1 MTRLATIPKT
11 CAVALLVLLPSLG
24 IPSPARATDPAAIPR
39 ADARPLDLPDTVLV
53 DEEGRKVRFRS
64 DVVHDR
70 VVAIQLIFTTCGT
83 ICPPLGANFGKLRKL
98 LGDRAGRD
106 VELISLSVDPAADTP
121 ERLKAWATQFGYG
134 PGWTL
139 LTGPEED
146 VRAVRKA
153 LKVDSGDK
161 SSHSP
166 LVLVGNPATGTWTR
180 AYGLASPASLVAAI
194 DEVAKGSA
202 ASAAP
207 AAPAAPAASS
217 PSTTKPPAAAAP
229 TGESAAAGY
238 FTDVVLVDQDGRE
251 RRLYSDLLKGRTVV
265 INTFFTHCEGSCP
278 VTAATFRYLQEQLGG
293 HLGKELTL
301 LSISVDPATDTPARL
316 KEYAARFAAGP
327 DWLLLTGSPENVR
340 FALSRLGQ
348 WVDHP
353 DAHSNVLLVGNDRT
367 GLWKKVFALGKREE
381 VLAAVQ
387 SVVEDRN

>member
-1 MTRLATIPKT
+1 MKNRIGPT
-11 CAVALLVLLPSLG
+11 CAAGLLVVLPYLG
-24 IPSPARATDPAAIPR
+24 APGAALAAETGAIPQ
-39 ADARPLDLPDTVLV
+39 ADARPLDLPDTPLV
-53 DEEGRKVRFRS
+53 DEQGRKVHFRS

-106 VELISLSVDPAADTP
+106 VQLISLSVDPQADTP

-139 LTGPEED
+139 LTGAEED
-146 VRAVRKA
+146 VRALRKA
-153 LKVDSGDK
+153 LRVDSGDK

-166 LVLVGNPATGTWTR
+166 LVLVGNPTTGKWTR
-180 AYGLASPASLVAAI
+180 AYGLAAPATLVTAI
-194 DEVAKGSA
+194 DEVAKNPVS
-202 ASAAP
+202 P
-207 AAPAAPAASS
+207 AVP
-217 PSTTKPPAAAAP
+217 TTPAAATPAP
-229 TGESAAAGY
+229 EGGANGSAAAGY
-238 FTDVVLVDQDGRE
+238 FTDVVLVDQNGRE
-251 RRLYSDLLKGRTVV
+251 QRLYSDLLKGRTVV

-278 VTAATFRYLQEQLGG
+278 VMAGTFRYLQEQLGERLG
-293 HLGKELTL
+293 KDRLGKELTL

-353 DAHSNVLLVGNDRT
+353 DAHSNILLIGNDRT
-367 GLWKKVFALGKREE
+367 GLWKKVFALAKREE
-381 VLAAVQ
+381 VLASVL